1 MKNNDIVTFEIAKL
15 AKEQGLKQGEL
26 AHYYSIEGTL
36 EHEEM
41 SIAINYCDAP
51 TYHQLIDW
59 IFEQNNKVDCFV
71 FVEQAPKKEIEIQRG
86 WLKIWYDTL
95 KNCPLKGE
103 FKDRLLIWF
112 RCNGYELN
120 NLGNHVNIHT
130 NGKSLA
136 LIEDDILVDSLDLV
150 INNELKLITFK
161 TYHEAQH
168 QGILE
173 LFKHII
179 IVYNE

>member
-1 MKNNDIVTFEIAKL
+1 MKNNDLVTFEIAKL
-15 AKEQGLKQGEL
+15 AKEQGLKQNKL

-59 IFEQNNKVDCFV
+59 IFEQNNKVDCSV

-95 KNCPLKGE
+95 KDCPLKGE
-103 FKDRLLIWF
+103 FKGRLMEWF
-112 RCNGYELN
+112 RQLGYEIDIYRTMETIKSYNYGVLVEYWGADGTDELSN
-120 NLGNHVNIHT
+120 MYYKDYIIAEHQSILHT
-130 NGKSLA
+130 
-136 LIEDDILVDSLDLV
+136 
-150 INNELKLITFK
+150 
-161 TYHEAQH
+161 
-168 QGILE
+168 
-173 LFKHII
+173 FKHIQ
-179 IVYNE
+179 VKYNIKDNE